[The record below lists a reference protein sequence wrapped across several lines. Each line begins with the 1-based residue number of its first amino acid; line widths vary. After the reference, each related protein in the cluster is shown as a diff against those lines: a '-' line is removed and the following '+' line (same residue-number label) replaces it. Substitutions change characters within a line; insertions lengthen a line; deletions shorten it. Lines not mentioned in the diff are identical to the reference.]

1 MPILA
6 FPDLSPAARV
16 VLVFFCALL
25 GLLFLRAVAFRWL
38 RRLAARTQSQVDDL
52 AIDAL
57 RLPSLFWAAALSI
70 EAALQ
75 RSELPEELRAFFGQ
89 AVTAIVILSIT
100 IVAANTLAAV
110 LNARLRTSGQAAASG
125 IARTLARGVVL
136 LLGLTMVLHQLG
148 VAVGPLLTALGV
160 GGLAVALA
168 LQDTLGNF
176 FAGIHILLERPFAIG
191 HFVKLEGGEEGWV
204 QDIGWRTTRILT
216 LNEHTVVVPNSKI
229 AGSTIVNMA
238 LPDPV
243 VRAEILL
250 GLAYGTDLPRAIA
263 LLQDELEVASRELP
277 QLVPDPRPDVLFD
290 GFGDWSLNL
299 VLRFHLKQVALER
312 VAASLVRAR
321 VYERVRREGLEIPFP
336 VQVVHLSRD
345 GGGA

>member
-1 MPILA
+1 MPL
-6 FPDLSPAARV
+6 FSLPELSPPVHLA
-16 VLVFFCALL
+16 LVFFGALL
-25 GLLFLRAVAFRWL
+25 GLLLLRGVLFSWL
-38 RRLAARTQSQVDDL
+38 RRVAGRTASQLDDL

-57 RLPSLFWAAALSI
+57 RLPSLFWAAALAI

-75 RSELPEELRAFFGQ
+75 QSGLPEELRGFLGKS
-89 AVTAIVILSIT
+89 VSAIVIFSMT
-100 IVAANTLAAV
+100 IVVANTLAAV

-136 LLGLTMVLHQLG
+136 VLGLTMVLHQLG

-176 FAGIHILLERPFAIG
+176 FAGIHILLERPFSIG
-191 HFVKLEGGEEGWV
+191 NFVKLEGGEEGWV

-229 AGSTIVNMA
+229 AGSTIVNMS

-243 VRAEILL
+243 VRAEMKL
-250 GLAYGTDLPRAIA
+250 GLAYGTDMARAMAI
-263 LLQDELEVASRELP
+263 LEDELEKASNELP
-277 QLVPDPRPDVLFD
+277 QLVPEPRPDVLFD

-321 VYERVRREGLEIPFP
+321 IYERVRIEGLDIPFP
-336 VQVVHLSRD
+336 VQVVHLARPAE
-345 GGGA
+345 GV